1 MSFGSLVQLGFNSA
15 AGPKSVLGGVTSVW
29 GNHWNGGIK
38 LDETNVGFKFQGF
51 PLSLGL
57 VSYKETPKVQAG
69 GCSLS
74 EPRLAS
80 SQEHLRWLHVC
91 KCLASMELLGLVWG
105 GDSLTK
111 IDAHT
116 HVFFS
121 HSNNFLVGWFVFQ
134 GLYYPPRIRNGP
146 MNQPT
151 FRIYKILQDTM
162 RIYVALRWGGSV
174 GRWDIEREFLFHK
187 HVIGHGISSTTRLG
201 RGDGQCW
208 FMMYW
213 MKPLVSFDPQIQ
225 SPEFSHGL

>member
-116 HVFFS
+116 HMFF
-121 HSNNFLVGWFVFQ
+121 FLIRTTSWLVDSCFRDYTILHVYGTGLWTNRHLGSIKSYRTQCGFTLHCVGVDPLEGGTSSGSSSFTNMS
-134 GLYYPPRIRNGP
+134 LDMASP
-146 MNQPT
+146 
-151 FRIYKILQDTM
+151 
-162 RIYVALRWGGSV
+162 ALP
-174 GRWDIEREFLFHK
+174 D
-187 HVIGHGISSTTRLG
+187 
-201 RGDGQCW
+201 
-208 FMMYW
+208 
-213 MKPLVSFDPQIQ
+213 
-225 SPEFSHGL
+225 